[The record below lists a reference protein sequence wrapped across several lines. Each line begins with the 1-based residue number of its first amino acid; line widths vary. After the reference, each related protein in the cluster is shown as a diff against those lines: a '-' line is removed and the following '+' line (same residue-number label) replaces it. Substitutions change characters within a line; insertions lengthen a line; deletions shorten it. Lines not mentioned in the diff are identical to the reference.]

1 MDAGDRRRWARALT
15 VGVSLGVVTGWLGL
29 PGESMV
35 TGLVAGACVGLA
47 VGLLA
52 GAVSGIWG

>member
-1 MDAGDRRRWARALT
+1 MEERDLRRWARALT

-35 TGLVAGACVGLA
+35 TGLVAGAGVGLA
-47 VGLLA
+47 VGVLA
-52 GAVSGIWG
+52 ALVSGLRG